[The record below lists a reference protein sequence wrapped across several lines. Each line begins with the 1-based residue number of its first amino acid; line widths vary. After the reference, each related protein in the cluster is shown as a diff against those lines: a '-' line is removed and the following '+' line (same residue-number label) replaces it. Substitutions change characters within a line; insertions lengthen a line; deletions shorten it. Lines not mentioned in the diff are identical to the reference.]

1 MEECTLHCR
10 RILLDPCIVL
20 ANACVGRCKR
30 RGLWARFQHPTMSPG
45 ASRAMGAR
53 SAGRAKHEATSAVN
67 SRGPRSCAWAWHIAT
82 RPHDT
87 AQLSVAGGVSSSM
100 VHTYVDGPSLHAPIE
115 TRLHYSSPGITCST
129 DSTTLWSS
137 TAHSPSVP
145 TSCTAIGG
153 RGVRLDTTPCKGS
166 DSERGFGEPEAIGLV
181 GQL

>member
-1 MEECTLHCR
+1 
-10 RILLDPCIVL
+10 
-20 ANACVGRCKR
+20 
-30 RGLWARFQHPTMSPG
+30 
-45 ASRAMGAR
+45 MGAR

-137 TAHSPSVP
+137 TGHSPSVP

-181 GQL
+181 GQLQDGRGRRALCPRAACVCMASREIGLDRSASWRNSSGVSIR